1 MREVDSHPGEVGLSL
16 AWESRIKGQ
25 QLVVLTMN
33 WLVSRIL
40 TVNGIETLNLVKPV
54 SCVRL
59 NVVRNQENTQPNED
73 SGVWGLGIPLAF
85 N

>member
-33 WLVSRIL
+33 WLVSWIL

-54 SCVRL
+54 VCVRL
-59 NVVRNQENTQPNED
+59 TVVRNQDKQPNKD
-73 SGVWGLGIPLAF
+73 SGAWGLGVPLAF
-85 N
+85 S